1 MKRYTLL
8 RENKGYCK
16 AIAPDPGSC
25 ARDIGGCGGRT
36 GTFFLLVHGPVPA
49 RRHGQRTVRTP
60 GRTPSPHR
68 DLPA

>member
-36 GTFFLLVHGPVPA
+36 GAFFA
-49 RRHGQRTVRTP
+49 RTRPGAGKTP
-60 GRTPSPHR
+60 RLKDGENPGGTPLSHR

>member
-49 RRHGQRTVRTP
+49 RRHV
-60 GRTPSPHR
+60 
-68 DLPA
+68 